1 MNRTLG
7 SGKPDKRAVFARRGL
22 IAWFCALAITF
33 QCVVLQGHFHL
44 ASSGVPAFEQA
55 AVSGGE
61 APAQKGKAPAGDPS
75 GCFICQQ
82 MAMAGSAVLPGSPEP
97 VVIATSEAS
106 TPAPADIVAVEAT
119 PSHHWQSRAPPI
131 LL

>member
-1 MNRTLG
+1 MNRSLELRG
-7 SGKPDKRAVFARRGL
+7 SRKRADFARRGFV
-22 IAWFCALAITF
+22 AWFCALAIAF

-44 ASSGVPAFEQA
+44 TSSSLPAFEQA
-55 AVSGGE
+55 SVPGSE

-97 VVIATSEAS
+97 VVVATSEAS

-119 PSHHWQSRAPPI
+119 PSHHWQ
-131 LL
+131 